1 MNSKNKNT
9 FQNGYSE
16 LYDLI
21 YEKKDYKE
29 ECERLKK
36 FFIHNKKI
44 KNILDLG
51 CGTCNHSIII
61 SKWGY
66 DILAIDQSSQML
78 EIAKEKLKKNK
89 ITNIKLLN
97 KNIEK
102 LELKNVSYDVVLL
115 LFNVA
120 GYLNNFS
127 NFLINIKR
135 FMRKGALLIF
145 DFWHDSA
152 VQFKG
157 PSNSIKSFYKD
168 GLKFNKF
175 SNGKVDYKN
184 NTIKIEII
192 TNKEKNGSVISK
204 SKESHLLK
212 YYNLNSLSNLMKLQG
227 FEDII
232 FEDFNKEGQK
242 PSNKNWNVYCVSKF
256 RG

>member
-1 MNSKNKNT
+1 
-9 FQNGYSE
+9 
-16 LYDLI
+16 
-21 YEKKDYKE
+21 
-29 ECERLKK
+29 
-36 FFIHNKKI
+36 
-44 KNILDLG
+44 
-51 CGTCNHSIII
+51 
-61 SKWGY
+61 
-66 DILAIDQSSQML
+66 
-78 EIAKEKLKKNK
+78 
-89 ITNIKLLN
+89 
-97 KNIEK
+97 
-102 LELKNVSYDVVLL
+102 
-115 LFNVA
+115 
-120 GYLNNFS
+120 
-127 NFLINIKR
+127 
-135 FMRKGALLIF
+135 MRKGALLIF

-157 PSNSIKSFYKD
+157 PSSSIKSFYKD